1 MMLRSAGPWC
11 QAAEASLMS
20 RVDLML
26 LLDLIG
32 AASPTFRPYADPTSG
47 ECDGYGVELARIEEA
62 LLEAENIYG
71 TEKYFRES
79 CEGEDTIVDDHT
91 PFLERGLRR
100 ALHVVAD
107 PFPAVWH
114 TMEDDWEHLD
124 TEAVARVARIIRV
137 FVAEYLNL
145 SITEDVKL

>member
-1 MMLRSAGPWC
+1 
-11 QAAEASLMS
+11 MS
-20 RVDLML
+20 RVDLLL

-124 TEAVARVARIIRV
+124 TEAVARVARIVRV